1 MLRVLAASLVLVCY
15 GCGYIG
21 EPLPPALNIPV
32 GVRDLSAIERGPEI
46 LVRFTLPAQTTDGL
60 PIKEFG
66 EIELRVGPAQQAPFS
81 LANWITGAK
90 VISGV
95 PADQS
100 AVEYAFPAAEWIG
113 RDVVIGVRV
122 AGAKGRAS
130 DWSNLVTL
138 TVGQPLEQPTAL
150 AAAPVPQGV
159 RLTWNG
165 SAPRY
170 RVYRRVEGQEE
181 ASQIAETERSE
192 HLDAHTEYGKT
203 YRYSV
208 QGIRISGDVR
218 AESQRS
224 FEIEVT
230 PKDTFAP
237 ASPAGLT
244 VVTSTGSIELAWDRN
259 TEADL
264 AGYRVYR
271 AEGSASFQH
280 LADTQQ
286 APSYSDRKIEPGK
299 KYRYAVSAFDKN
311 ANESAKSAPV
321 EATAP

>member
-1 MLRVLAASLVLVCY
+1 MLRVLAASLALVCC
-15 GCGYIG
+15 GCGYMG

-46 LVRFTLPAQTTDGL
+46 LVRFTLPTQTTDGL
-60 PIKEFG
+60 RIKKFG
-66 EIELRVGPAQQAPFS
+66 EIELRVGPAQQPPFS
-81 LANWITGAK
+81 LTNWIASAK

-95 PADQS
+95 PADRS
-100 AVEYAFPAAEWIG
+100 ALEYAFPAAEWIG
-113 RDVVIGVRV
+113 REVVIGVRV
-122 AGAKGRAS
+122 TGASGRAS

-138 TVGQPLEQPTAL
+138 TVVPPLEQPTAL
-150 AAAPVPQGV
+150 AANAVPEGV

-170 RVYRRVEGQEE
+170 RVYRRVEGEKE
-181 ASQIAETERSE
+181 ATQIAETERPG
-192 HLDAHTEYGKT
+192 HVDANAEYGKT

-208 QGIRISGDVR
+208 QGIRMSGDVR

-224 FEIEVT
+224 FEIEIT
-230 PKDTFAP
+230 PTDTFAP
-237 ASPAGLT
+237 AVPAGLT
-244 VVTSTGSIELAWDRN
+244 AVTSTGSIELVWDRN

-271 AEGSASFQH
+271 AEGSGEFQH
-280 LADTQQ
+280 LADTQE

-311 ANESAKSAPV
+311 SNESAKSAPV